1 MAATASACWVKRSL
15 FLIISHVVAFFA
27 EGYYL
32 IPLGLDWLLPTVAI
46 SIFLAVLWFREHWS
60 CS

>member
-1 MAATASACWVKRSL
+1 MELANLPCWVKRIL
-15 FLIISHVVAFFA
+15 FLVVTHIIAFA

-32 IPLGLDWLLPTVAI
+32 IPFGLDWLLPTAGK
-46 SIFLAVLWFREHWS
+46 SIFLAVLWFREYWS